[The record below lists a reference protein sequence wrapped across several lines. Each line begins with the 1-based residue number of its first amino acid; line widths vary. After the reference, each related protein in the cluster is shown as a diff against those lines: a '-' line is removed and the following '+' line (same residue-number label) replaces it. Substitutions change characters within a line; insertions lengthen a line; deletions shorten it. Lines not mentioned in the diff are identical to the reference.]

1 MTVPHQLLP
10 RQWLLPKQLSRDR
23 VAAQIATFV
32 AALDAGR
39 PYRVIIEEAK
49 STRTNQQNRYL
60 WGVAYKLIA
69 DAVGYEVEEV
79 HEYLCGYM
87 WGWTEKRVPKKPSNP
102 EGIESVPIR
111 TTTTDADGKRSVLN
125 KHEFADYVAFV
136 QRFGAKHGVHIPDPD
151 PNYAEH
157 EEKAA

>member
-1 MTVPHQLLP
+1 MPVPHQLLP

-39 PYRVIIEEAK
+39 PYRVTVEEAK

-69 DAVGYEVEEV
+69 EAVGYEVDEV
-79 HEYLCGYM
+79 AEFMCGQFF
-87 WGWTEKRVPKKPSNP
+87 GWTDKRVPKKPSNP
-102 EGIESVPIR
+102 QGVESVPVR
-111 TTTTDADGKRSVLN
+111 TTTTNENGERSVLN
-125 KHEFADYVAFV
+125 KQDFTDYIAFV
-136 QRFGAKHGVHIPDPD
+136 HRFAASNGIYIPDAD
-151 PNYAEH
+151 
-157 EEKAA
+157 EEVRTKW

>member
-1 MTVPHQLLP
+1 MPVPHQLLP
-10 RQWLLPKQLSRDR
+10 RQWLLPKLLSRDR

-39 PYRVIIEEAK
+39 PYRVTVEEAK

-69 DAVGYEVEEV
+69 DAVGYEVDEV
-79 HEYLCGYM
+79 AEFCCGQYF
-87 WGWTEKRVPKKPSNP
+87 GWTDKRVPKKPSNP
-102 EGIESVPIR
+102 EGIESVPVR
-111 TTTTDADGKRSVLN
+111 TTTRDADGKRRVLN

-136 QRFGAKHGVHIPDPD
+136 QRFAAKRGVHVPDPD
-151 PNYAEH
+151 PDYAEH
-157 EEKAA
+157 EEAA

>member
-1 MTVPHQLLP
+1 MAVPHQLLP

-39 PYRVIIEEAK
+39 PYRVTVEEAK

-69 DAVGYEVEEV
+69 DAVGYEVDEV
-79 HEYLCGYM
+79 AEFMCGQYF
-87 WGWTEKRVPKKPSNP
+87 GWTDKRVPKKPSNP
-102 EGIESVPIR
+102 EGVESVPVR
-111 TTTTDADGKRSVLN
+111 TTTTNENGERSVLN
-125 KHEFADYVAFV
+125 KQDFTDYIAFV
-136 QRFGAKHGVHIPDPD
+136 HRFAASKEIYIPDAD
-151 PNYAEH
+151 
-157 EEKAA
+157 EEVRTKW